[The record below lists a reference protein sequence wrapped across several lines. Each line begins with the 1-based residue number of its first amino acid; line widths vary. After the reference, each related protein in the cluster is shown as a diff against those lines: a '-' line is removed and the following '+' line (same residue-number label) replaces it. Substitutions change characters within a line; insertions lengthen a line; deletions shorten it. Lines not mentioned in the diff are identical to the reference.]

1 MGVISVGAS
10 LGVAGERTTP
20 AVATTTASPTARRPR
35 SVLGTATSHRAALD
49 DAPPPRRGAVGGG
62 RSNSHRPVP
71 RKAPATV
78 NVNGSSSMEQSNAAH
93 SAGASASASTTAT
106 MAGVEQQT
114 AGQLELLASGSAAS
128 TGTQVLRSVSMA
140 TTMEPRVV
148 APHVI
153 GTRGARINAIMSQ
166 AKCTIIYRQPE
177 AGTSASSSRAKT
189 SRKSSY
195 SMNFLISADT
205 VKRVDHG
212 VRLLQTVIDTTE
224 QSLRR
229 RGPAAY
235 GDIDYSGHI
244 ISSHYEPEQHLRDHL
259 HDPRAA
265 SGTSRHRKECNSE
278 RTTLDERHAQAR
290 IRNSPRLQSSAA
302 PSAKSYTYASSS
314 DSGGSTSRSRKRT
327 FVVDQG
333 FFH

>member
-1 MGVISVGAS
+1 MAQSDAAHI
-10 LGVAGERTTP
+10 TT
-20 AVATTTASPTARRPR
+20 
-35 SVLGTATSHRAALD
+35 G
-49 DAPPPRRGAVGGG
+49 
-62 RSNSHRPVP
+62 
-71 RKAPATV
+71 ATV
-78 NVNGSSSMEQSNAAH
+78 TSLSAA
-93 SAGASASASTTAT
+93 TLTD
-106 MAGVEQQT
+106 VEQQT
-114 AGQLELLASGSAAS
+114 AELLASGSA
-128 TGTQVLRSVSMA
+128 TQVLRSVSMA

-177 AGTSASSSRAKT
+177 AAGTSAAGSRAKI

-235 GDIDYSGHI
+235 GDIDYSGPS
-244 ISSHYEPEQHLRDHL
+244 ISSSQYEPEQHVGDQL
-259 HDPRAA
+259 HDPRAG
-265 SGTSRHRKECNSE
+265 SGASRHRKECNSE

-290 IRNSPRLQSSAA
+290 IRNSTSQQSSAA
-302 PSAKSYTYASSS
+302 PGAKSYTYASSS
-314 DSGGSTSRSRKRT
+314 DGDGSTSRSRKRT
-327 FVVDQG
+327 SVG
-333 FFH
+333 R